1 MDARGT
7 RHVAVTVTGRGTAQ
21 SKELRTSASPTLPSV
36 TTAAHFASPL
46 TEQHINP
53 TVILSWW
60 RIASSTAVTA
70 SAMEAGTAL
79 ERKAAGFAKTDAY
92 SVTLTGGKFKTTR
105 SSYTRRVAWST
116 RVTVTVMEVGHVL
129 AGLCEIRVRSGS
141 GMDATSAECLPLRFT
156 REKAILFSDKTVCI
170 TNVDA
175 TVMEVI
181 PALER
186 TPEMCAEGK

>member
-1 MDARGT
+1 M
-7 RHVAVTVTGRGTAQ
+7 
-21 SKELRTSASPTLPSV
+21 
-36 TTAAHFASPL
+36 
-46 TEQHINP
+46 
-53 TVILSWW
+53 
-60 RIASSTAVTA
+60 
-70 SAMEAGTAL
+70 
-79 ERKAAGFAKTDAY
+79 
-92 SVTLTGGKFKTTR
+92 
-105 SSYTRRVAWST
+105 
-116 RVTVTVMEVGHVL
+116 TVTVMEVGHVL